1 MHAIR
6 PDSLVSNI
14 GDNVEFWFGG
24 VDAFVSRLFESCVV
38 LVSNFSKLSHG
49 QNFRALNSLGVMP

>member
-1 MHAIR
+1 MHAVR

-24 VDAFVSRLFESCVV
+24 VDAFVSRLFESLSLFGVKFFKIV
-38 LVSNFSKLSHG
+38 AWPKFSSF
-49 QNFRALNSLGVMP
+49 N